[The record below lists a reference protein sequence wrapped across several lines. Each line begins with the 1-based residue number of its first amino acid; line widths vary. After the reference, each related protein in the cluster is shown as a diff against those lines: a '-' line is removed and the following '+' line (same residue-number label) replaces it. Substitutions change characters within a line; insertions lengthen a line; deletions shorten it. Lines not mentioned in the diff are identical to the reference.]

1 VLEEAE
7 YCGALLDYLETERY
21 HTLETQKYF
30 EDTLKGKFCILGRV
44 DTGTTDIAVTPFHGE
59 YVNAGI
65 HGVVLDTILSQSFIT
80 PLSSLWSAALAFLL
94 VPCMMLGIAG
104 FRPVFRLVLGAAGV
118 ILLAGIFLAIFVFWG
133 FFPGPLGPVLS
144 LAAALITR
152 ESLAFV
158 GTEREK
164 QFIRKAFSTYLS
176 GDVVQEILNDP
187 GKLHLGGTRRHM
199 TAIFTDIQGF
209 STIAEKLAPEDLV
222 ALLNDYLSAMSDVIL
237 EQRGTIYKYEGDAII
252 AFFGAPLNVEDHAL
266 RACRSALL
274 MKRLERELNKT
285 YAEKGTS
292 PRPLHTRIG
301 INTGD
306 MVVGNMGT
314 RRKMDYTIMGNAV
327 NLASRLEGVNKQYGS
342 WILASENTIRETQ
355 GKITSRRLDLVRVVG
370 IEEPVRLHEI
380 LALAEETPP
389 QTLRNIELFHRGLDL
404 FENQD
409 WTAAET
415 MFGELLNQDPE
426 DGPVTVYLERCR
438 AYRKKPPKQ
447 WNGVYN
453 LSRK

>member
-1 VLEEAE
+1 
-7 YCGALLDYLETERY
+7 
-21 HTLETQKYF
+21 
-30 EDTLKGKFCILGRV
+30 
-44 DTGTTDIAVTPFHGE
+44 
-59 YVNAGI
+59 
-65 HGVVLDTILSQSFIT
+65 
-80 PLSSLWSAALAFLL
+80 
-94 VPCMMLGIAG
+94 
-104 FRPVFRLVLGAAGV
+104 
-118 ILLAGIFLAIFVFWG
+118 
-133 FFPGPLGPVLS
+133 
-144 LAAALITR
+144 
-152 ESLAFV
+152 
-158 GTEREK
+158 
-164 QFIRKAFSTYLS
+164 
-176 GDVVQEILNDP
+176 VVQEILNDP

-237 EQRGTIYKYEGDAII
+237 EQRGTIDKYEGDAII
-252 AFFGAPLNVEDHAL
+252 AFFGAPLNVDDHAL

-292 PRPLHTRIG
+292 PRPLLTRIG

-342 WILASENTIRETQ
+342 WILASEHTIRETQ
-355 GKITSRRLDLVRVVG
+355 GKITSRRLDRVRVVG
-370 IEEPVRLHEI
+370 IGEPVRLHEI

-389 QTLRNIELFHRGLDL
+389 RTLMNIELFHRAQDL

-409 WTAAET
+409 WAAAEAI
-415 MFGELLNQDPE
+415 FGELLNQDPG
-426 DGPVTVYLERCR
+426 DGPVMVYLERCR
-438 AYRKKPPKQ
+438 ACRKKPPKQ
-447 WNGVYN
+447 WTGVYN